1 MSGIVSEIFHG
12 RPEDISNRID
22 SEVATYNFL
31 DSLCIKYDRVD
42 HEPAM
47 SDDVYAQM
55 DSALVSTACKNLF
68 LVNRQE
74 THFYLLMMPR
84 NKDFRT
90 RFLKEQLGL
99 AHLSFA
105 KENLMVEYLGVHPG
119 SVSIM
124 CLLKDTEGKVE
135 LIIDKDVLS
144 GETVRFHPCINT
156 SSIRVSTKD
165 FIEKIL
171 PELKHEPV
179 YIDIPNT
186 QFSL

>member
-1 MSGIVSEIFHG
+1 MLEVFHG
-12 RPEDISNRID
+12 RPESDEGRID
-22 SEVATYNFL
+22 NEIATYDFL
-31 DSLCIKYDRVD
+31 DRLNISYDRVD

-47 SDDVYAQM
+47 SDDVYALM
-55 DSALVSTACKNLF
+55 DSSLTSTACKNLF

-74 THFYLLMMPR
+74 TNFYLLMMPR

-99 AHLSFA
+99 SHLSFA
-105 KENLMVEYLGVHPG
+105 KEELMVKHLGVHPG

-124 CLLKDTEGKVE
+124 CLMNDKDNKIQ
-135 LIIDKDVLS
+135 LIIDKDVLA

-156 SSIRVSTKD
+156 SSIRVSTQTFKE
-165 FIEKIL
+165 III

-179 YIDIPNT
+179 FIDIPK
-186 QFSL
+186 